1 MPEMEKSGR
10 FAVDEG
16 RLDVLSRAVEA
27 DIARQAYDGMAIGI
41 LHEGR
46 VVMRRHF
53 GFAEREADRSLG
65 EGDVFSVMSFT
76 KVMTALAIF
85 RALERG
91 DLSLG
96 TRIAE
101 VIPEF
106 AAAGKQRVTV
116 AQLLSHTGG
125 MPFTLPGLT
134 EEIEGNLRRTV
145 ELACRIAPVNRP
157 GEVVSYSAQ
166 VSYDVLGV
174 VAERVDPAGR
184 RFGRIIEED
193 IFAPLGMTDSA
204 IGMPERL
211 RPRWVPVVARNPTE
225 MNLRLAARDRRITAE
240 TELPG
245 GGGFSTLADMLRF
258 AAMLASGGALEGASI
273 VSPASLALATANHTG
288 ELPNNTLAAQRE
300 MRGWEPFPA
309 WLGLGFFLRGT
320 GLFPTPFGHLASPR
334 TFGSIGAGSMVMWV
348 DPERS
353 LSAVLLSSGLMD
365 QVDSHLRFQ
374 RLSDIIH
381 SALRVAP

>member
-1 MPEMEKSGR
+1 MPGMEKSGR

-16 RLDVLSRAVEA
+16 RLDVLSRVVEA

-46 VVMRRHF
+46 VVMQRHF
-53 GFAEREADRSLG
+53 GFAEREADRPLG

-193 IFAPLGMTDSA
+193 IFAPLGMTDST

-211 RPRWVPVVARNPTE
+211 RRRRVPVVARNPTE

-258 AAMLASGGALEGASI
+258 AAMLSSGGALQGASI